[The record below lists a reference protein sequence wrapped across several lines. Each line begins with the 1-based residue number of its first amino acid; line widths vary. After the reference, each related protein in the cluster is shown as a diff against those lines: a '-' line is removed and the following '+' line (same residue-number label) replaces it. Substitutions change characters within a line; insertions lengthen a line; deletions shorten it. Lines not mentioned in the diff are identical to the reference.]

1 MGIFSS
7 KHSKARGFGARDS
20 ESELKARV
28 NSLRQHSGSVED
40 AIDSYKRGRAS
51 KEDVRRELARHD
63 EHFRFVDS
71 ED

>member
-7 KHSKARGFGARDS
+7 KHSNSKRFGARDS
-20 ESELKARV
+20 ESELNARV
-28 NSLRQHSGSVED
+28 NSLRQRSGSVED
-40 AIDSYKRGRAS
+40 AIDSYKRGHAT

-63 EHFRFVDS
+63 DHFSFVDS